1 MKDNYP
7 KLEKL
12 FRAAREAPGV
22 APPET
27 FADQVMSQV
36 TPSSA
41 DNVITIDFLLPKLA
55 WAAAFVMAAFLTS
68 EVIMNTNG
76 LPSLTAGT
84 AQLASAWDSELDTAI
99 ITP

>member
-1 MKDNYP
+1 MKDNDP

-12 FRAAREAPGV
+12 FRVAREAPGV

-36 TPSSA
+36 TPSST
-41 DNVITIDFLLPKLA
+41 DNMITIDFLLPKLA
-55 WAAAFVMAAFLTS
+55 WVAAFVVAAFLSS
-68 EVIMNTNG
+68 EVIMNISG
-76 LPSLTAGT
+76 LPNLTAGT
-84 AQLASAWDSELDTAI
+84 NELASAWRSEFDTI

>member
-1 MKDNYP
+1 MKDNDP

-12 FRAAREAPGV
+12 FRVAREAPGV

-41 DNVITIDFLLPKLA
+41 NNVIRIDFLLPKLA
-55 WAAAFVMAAFLTS
+55 KAAAFVVVAFISS
-68 EVIMNTNG
+68 EVIMNIIG
-76 LPSLTAGT
+76 LPNLTEGT
-84 AQLASAWDSELDTAI
+84 NELVSAWNSEFDTI
-99 ITP
+99 ISP

>member
-1 MKDNYP
+1 MKDNDP

-12 FRAAREAPGV
+12 LRVTREAPSV

-27 FADQVMSQV
+27 FTDKVMSQV
-36 TPSSA
+36 TPYSA
-41 DNVITIDFLLPKLA
+41 DNVILIHFLFPKLA
-55 WAAAFVMAAFLTS
+55 WAAAIAIAAFLTS

-84 AQLASAWDSELDTAI
+84 DELASAWGFEFDTM

>member
-1 MKDNYP
+1 MKDNDP

-12 FRAAREAPGV
+12 FRVAREAPGV

-36 TPSSA
+36 TPSST
-41 DNVITIDFLLPKLA
+41 DNMITIDFLLPKLA
-55 WAAAFVMAAFLTS
+55 WVAAFVVAAFLSS
-68 EVIMNTNG
+68 EVIMNISG
-76 LPSLTAGT
+76 LPNLTAGT
-84 AQLASAWDSELDTAI
+84 NELASAWSSEFDTI

>member
-1 MKDNYP
+1 MKDNDP
-7 KLEKL
+7 KLEEL
-12 FRAAREAPGV
+12 IRVAREAPGV

-41 DNVITIDFLLPKLA
+41 DHVIPIDFLLPKLA
-55 WAAAFVMAAFLTS
+55 WAAAFVIAAFLTS
-68 EVIMNTNG
+68 EVIMNTND
-76 LPSLTAGT
+76 LPSLMAGT
-84 AQLASAWDSELDTAI
+84 DRLASAWDAELDTI

>member
-1 MKDNYP
+1 MKDKDP

-12 FRAAREAPGV
+12 LRVARAAPGI

-41 DNVITIDFLLPKLA
+41 DNGIMINLLLPKLA
-55 WAAAFVMAAFLTS
+55 WAAALVIAAFLTS

-76 LPSLTAGT
+76 LPSLTSGT
-84 AQLASAWDSELDTAI
+84 DELASAWDFEFDTI

>member
-1 MKDNYP
+1 MKDNDP

-12 FRAAREAPGV
+12 LRVAREAPSV

-27 FADQVMSQV
+27 FADQVMAQV

-84 AQLASAWDSELDTAI
+84 DKLASAWDSEFDTI

>member
-1 MKDNYP
+1 MKDNDP

-12 FRAAREAPGV
+12 FRVVREAPGV

-36 TPSSA
+36 TPSST

-76 LPSLTAGT
+76 LPSLTAG
-84 AQLASAWDSELDTAI
+84 ADELASAWDSEFDTI
-99 ITP
+99 IIP

>member
-1 MKDNYP
+1 MKDNDP

-12 FRAAREAPGV
+12 FRVAREAPGV

-36 TPSSA
+36 TPSST
-41 DNVITIDFLLPKLA
+41 DNMITIDFLLPKLA
-55 WAAAFVMAAFLTS
+55 WGVAFVVAAFLSS
-68 EVIMNTNG
+68 EVIMNISG
-76 LPSLTAGT
+76 LPNLTAGT
-84 AQLASAWDSELDTAI
+84 NELASAWSSEFDTI

>member
-1 MKDNYP
+1 MKDNDP

-12 FRAAREAPGV
+12 FRIAREAPGV

-27 FADQVMSQV
+27 FADQVMTQV

-41 DNVITIDFLLPKLA
+41 DNVITIDLLLPKLA
-55 WAAAFVMAAFLTS
+55 WAAAFIMAAFLTS

-76 LPSLTAGT
+76 LPSLTAG
-84 AQLASAWDSELDTAI
+84 ADELASAWDAEFDTI

>member
-1 MKDNYP
+1 MKDNDP

-12 FRAAREAPGV
+12 FRVVREAPGV

-55 WAAAFVMAAFLTS
+55 WAAAFVIAAFLTS

-76 LPSLTAGT
+76 LPSLTVGT
-84 AQLASAWDSELDTAI
+84 DELASAWDSELDTI

>member
-1 MKDNYP
+1 MKDNDP

-12 FRAAREAPGV
+12 LRVVREAPGV

-41 DNVITIDFLLPKLA
+41 DNVFTIDFLLPKLA

-84 AQLASAWDSELDTAI
+84 DRLASAWDSEFDTI

>member
-1 MKDNYP
+1 MKDNDP

-12 FRAAREAPGV
+12 FRVARVAPGV

-41 DNVITIDFLLPKLA
+41 DNVIMINFLLPKLA
-55 WAAAFVMAAFLTS
+55 WAAALVTAAFLTS
-68 EVIMNTNG
+68 EIIMDTNG
-76 LPSLTAGT
+76 LPNLTAGT
-84 AQLASAWDSELDTAI
+84 DELASAWDFEFDTI

>member
-1 MKDNYP
+1 MKDNDP

-12 FRAAREAPGV
+12 FRVAREAGV
-22 APPET
+22 APLET
-27 FADQVMSQV
+27 FVDQVMSQV

-84 AQLASAWDSELDTAI
+84 DELASAWDSEFDTI

>member
-1 MKDNYP
+1 MKDNDP

-12 FRAAREAPGV
+12 FRVVREAPGV

-41 DNVITIDFLLPKLA
+41 ENLFQCYL
-55 WAAAFVMAAFLTS
+55 
-68 EVIMNTNG
+68 
-76 LPSLTAGT
+76 
-84 AQLASAWDSELDTAI
+84 
-99 ITP
+99 

>member
-1 MKDNYP
+1 MKDNDP
-7 KLEKL
+7 KLQKL
-12 FRAAREAPGV
+12 FRVAREAPSV

-41 DNVITIDFLLPKLA
+41 DNVIMIHFLLPKLA
-55 WAAAFVMAAFLTS
+55 WAAAFVIATFLTS

-84 AQLASAWDSELDTAI
+84 DELASAWDFEFDTI

>member
-1 MKDNYP
+1 MKDNDP

-12 FRAAREAPGV
+12 FRVVREAPGV

-27 FADQVMSQV
+27 FADQVTSQV

-41 DNVITIDFLLPKLA
+41 DHGITIDFLLPKLA

-76 LPSLTAGT
+76 LPSLTAG
-84 AQLASAWDSELDTAI
+84 ADELASAWDYEFHTI

>member
-1 MKDNYP
+1 MKDNDP
-7 KLEKL
+7 KLQKL
-12 FRAAREAPGV
+12 FRVAREAPSV

-41 DNVITIDFLLPKLA
+41 DNVTMIHFLLPKLA
-55 WAAAFVMAAFLTS
+55 WAAAFVIAAFLTS

-84 AQLASAWDSELDTAI
+84 DELASAWDFEFDTI

>member
-1 MKDNYP
+1 MKENEP

-12 FRAAREAPGV
+12 FRIAREAPGV

-41 DNVITIDFLLPKLA
+41 DNTIMIDFLLPKLT
-55 WAAAFVMAAFLTS
+55 WAAAFVIAAFLTS
-68 EVIMNTNG
+68 EVIMNANREMVFRFGITEFVEH
-76 LPSLTAGT
+76 SLDHG
-84 AQLASAWDSELDTAI
+84 WSEFLG
-99 ITP
+99 

>member
-1 MKDNYP
+1 MKDNDP

-12 FRAAREAPGV
+12 LSVVREAPGV

-27 FADQVMSQV
+27 FADQVMAQV

-84 AQLASAWDSELDTAI
+84 DELASAWDSEFDTI